1 MSSCSSTAGNR
12 KLGDRAAKRI
22 GLLTGYVAA
31 EADHIWPGVY
41 IEIAGSVDLD
51 PDAARRPPIRADAE
65 IIDTCEALTAYA
77 GSNPCSW

>member
-41 IEIAGSVDLD
+41 VEIVGSVDLD

-65 IIDTCEALTAYA
+65 IIDACEALTAHA